1 MSQPRPPVRTRGGLL
16 VAVVVGL
23 VLWFEARTV
32 AGMFFGVTLPPVPY
46 MLAGLVVVGALA
58 VVADVT
64 RTSHDAG
71 T

>member
-1 MSQPRPPVRTRGGLL
+1 MSERRPPVRTRGGML

-32 AGMFFGVTLPPVPY
+32 AGMFLGVSPPPLPY
-46 MLAGLVVVGALA
+46 MLAGVVVVGALA
-58 VVADVT
+58 IVADVT

>member
-1 MSQPRPPVRTRGGLL
+1 MSDRRPPVRTRGGLL

-46 MLAGLVVVGALA
+46 MLAGVVVVGALA
-58 VVADVT
+58 ILADIT
-64 RTSHDAG
+64 RTSHSARS
-71 T
+71 

>member
-1 MSQPRPPVRTRGGLL
+1 MSERRPPVRTRGGML

-32 AGMFFGVTLPPVPY
+32 AGMFLGVTLPPVPY
-46 MLAGLVVVGALA
+46 MLAGVAVVGALA
-58 VVADVT
+58 LAADIT

-71 T
+71 S